1 MGFFIWMGHPKRQRR
16 AGALF
21 ITWMAAL
28 GVIYEATA
36 TASAATFINQAQS
49 GADLGN
55 TLLLGG
61 QTDAAGNAGGQE
73 MQGFAGTQP
82 AGVENNASSYYLS
95 DNVGLTPGN
104 ALNQASAANTA
115 VLSDP
120 TCPAGWPGPLNQ
132 FQQQGM
138 GAVASTQNACKGPLQ
153 AAATSLA
160 QAMAGTSG
168 STLAAYQGA
177 QQSLQAFGQQLSQ
190 VNSAGNALETTCAP
204 VINGYYQYAPA
215 CNLLSV
221 SGVPSMGTLAA
232 AWAGPLGTVASGC
245 AALPTAITSPTAA
258 QGLENALAPL
268 TADLQ
273 GIIGGATGT
282 VYANGNGDGAAILAG
297 GYGNGAVTA
306 ASQEYQQ
313 IYGQCS
319 YAQSYLEN
327 ISTYP
332 GGMNAYASDPML
344 NNFLSNP
351 SNQGMINK
359 MMPFI
364 ESNPNVFSQYYQ
376 NVACT
381 NNNTNIT
388 NAGTSATGP
397 STTSTSAPSIQSSPV
412 ACTQPLS
419 AYTSTGW
426 INAAD
431 WPDPNAQ
438 WIYGTSGGC
447 GAGVPNGTTDLMEGV
462 YSNTTGAP
470 LNATLYLAADDEGV
484 VNINGTQVASY
495 SDGGQGGDG
504 AQAYPSTGGVVSVP
518 ITLSPGPDQIMYY
531 ITNAGGGTASNP
543 SSGILTIIG
552 TVNGTSQVLIDTNS
566 NWVYIP
572 QNAAQAG
579 STVTVTPGSVT
590 ANTTPNTHA
599 QSILCNSPIQCMGT
613 ECHALFGN
621 QDLQFS
627 QALTALSALQ
637 QMEQGATCQTGTSM
651 AAGNCVP
658 IIFGGDMRYCRTWPA
673 GGVFTNNCCT
683 QGLKDAGASGNL
695 SNYLAL
701 AHDTWKIANSQIVDS
716 HIWGMGAFHGWVESA
731 YSTMDKWA
739 ADGWSYVT
747 SAFKGAAESV
757 ANAFGLGGSAAS
769 SVVGVT
775 SQAVTSGASAA
786 SSSLVS
792 NMETYVNANMLEAAT
807 FVLGLIFSKNK
818 VQVVESA
825 IENVA
830 EHELSDLPGMMGE
843 FFSVIG
849 WIYLVYQIL
858 QIIGNLLTACKNE
871 EFKLGEKRKLHAC
884 QNLGTY
890 CADSFMGFC
899 LEHKDVFCCYESP
912 LSRIIAS
919 QIKIGQPN
927 VAGGYGTPQDPQCGG
942 FTVQQLAAVDWSQVS
957 LTQWQAMLQSAGLIA
972 GGNTQGAA
980 IYTPAQIDHPA
991 GDVNLQQA
999 PIPVGHSATSIPPSV
1014 PLPIGNPNASP

>member
-21 ITWMAAL
+21 IAWMAAL

-36 TASAATFINQAQS
+36 TANAGTFINQAQS

-153 AAATSLA
+153 AAATSLT

-177 QQSLQAFGQQLSQ
+177 QQSIQAFGQELSQ

-221 SGVPSMGTLAA
+221 SGVPSLGTLAA

-245 AALPTAITSPTAA
+245 AALPTAITSPAAA
-258 QGLENALAPL
+258 QGLENALSPL

-273 GIIGGATGT
+273 GIIGGATGS

-297 GYGNGAVTA
+297 GYGSGAVTA

-397 STTSTSAPSIQSSPV
+397 STTTTSAPSIQSSPV

-426 INAAD
+426 IDAAD

-470 LNATLYLAADDEGV
+470 LNATLYLAADDAGV
-484 VNINGTQVASY
+484 VDINGTQVATY

-531 ITNAGGGTASNP
+531 ITNAGGGTAANP

-579 STVTVTPGSVT
+579 STVTVNPGSVT
-590 ANTTPNTHA
+590 TNTTPNTHA

-637 QMEQGATCQTGTSM
+637 QMEQGAVCATGTSM
-651 AAGNCVP
+651 AAGNCQP
-658 IIFGGDMRYCRTWPA
+658 IIFGGDARYCRTWPA
-673 GGVFTNNCCT
+673 GGSFTNNCCAE
-683 QGLKDAGASGNL
+683 GLKDAGQAGNL
-695 SNYLAL
+695 ANYLLL
-701 AHDTWKIANSQIVDS
+701 AHDTWRIANSPLVDA
-716 HIWGMGAFHGWVESA
+716 HVWGMGAFHGWVENA

-739 ADGWSYVT
+739 AQGWGYVT
-747 SAFKGAAESV
+747 SAFKGASEAIS
-757 ANAFGLGGSAAS
+757 NAFGFGGAAAS
-769 SVVGVT
+769 NAVGVSSTAVQGGTQAAT
-775 SQAVTSGASAA
+775 SGLITTMEATVESWLWQAAAYLLNVIFGPQMAAEILTAMYNFVTSVYYQDIA
-786 SSSLVS
+786 
-792 NMETYVNANMLEAAT
+792 M
-807 FVLGLIFSKNK
+807 
-818 VQVVESA
+818 
-825 IENVA
+825 
-830 EHELSDLPGMMGE
+830 

-858 QIIGNLLTACKNE
+858 QIVANMLTACKNE
-871 EFKLGEKRKLHAC
+871 EFKLGQKRKLHAC

-899 LEHKDVFCCYESP
+899 LEHKDVFCCYASP
-912 LSRIIAS
+912 LSRIIAA

-957 LTQWQAMLQSAGLIA
+957 LAQWQAMLQSAGLIA
-972 GGNTQGAA
+972 GGNAAGSA

-991 GDVNLQQA
+991 GDVNIQQA
-999 PIPVGHSATSIPPSV
+999 PIPVGHPPVVTPPASA
-1014 PLPIGNPNASP
+1014 LPTGNPNAVA

>member
-21 ITWMAAL
+21 IAWMAAL

-36 TASAATFINQAQS
+36 TANAGTFINQAQS
-49 GADLGN
+49 GANLGN

-153 AAATSLA
+153 AAATSLT
-160 QAMAGTSG
+160 QAMASASGT
-168 STLAAYQGA
+168 TLAAYQGA
-177 QQSLQAFGQQLSQ
+177 QQSIQAFGQELSQ

-245 AALPTAITSPTAA
+245 AALPTAITSPAAA

-273 GIIGGATGT
+273 GIIGGATGS

-297 GYGNGAVTA
+297 GYGSGAVTA
-306 ASQEYQQ
+306 ASQEYQE

-397 STTSTSAPSIQSSPV
+397 STTTTSAPSIQSSPV

-426 INAAD
+426 IDAAD
-431 WPDPNAQ
+431 WPDPNAE

-484 VNINGTQVASY
+484 VDINGTQVASY

-531 ITNAGGGTASNP
+531 ITNAGGGTAANP

-572 QNAAQAG
+572 QNAAQSG
-579 STVTVTPGSVT
+579 STVTVNPGSVT
-590 ANTTPNTHA
+590 TNTTPNTHA

-637 QMEQGATCQTGTSM
+637 QMEQGAICATGTSM
-651 AAGNCVP
+651 AAGNCQP
-658 IIFGGDMRYCRTWPA
+658 IIFGGDARYCRTWPA
-673 GGVFTNNCCT
+673 GGSFTNNCCAE
-683 QGLKDAGASGNL
+683 GLKDAGQAGNL
-695 SNYLAL
+695 ANYLLL
-701 AHDTWKIANSQIVDS
+701 AHDTWRIANSPLVDA
-716 HIWGMGAFHGWVESA
+716 HVWGMGAFHGWVENA
-731 YSTMDKWA
+731 YSTMDQWA
-739 ADGWSYVT
+739 AQGWGYVT
-747 SAFKGAAESV
+747 SVFKGASEAIS
-757 ANAFGLGGSAAS
+757 NAFGFGGAAAS
-769 SVVGVT
+769 NAVGVSSTAVQGGTQAAT
-775 SQAVTSGASAA
+775 SGLITTMEATVESWLWQAAAYLLNVIFGPQMAAEILTAMYNFVTSVYYQDIA
-786 SSSLVS
+786 
-792 NMETYVNANMLEAAT
+792 M
-807 FVLGLIFSKNK
+807 
-818 VQVVESA
+818 
-825 IENVA
+825 
-830 EHELSDLPGMMGE
+830 

-858 QIIGNLLTACKNE
+858 QIVANMLTACKNE
-871 EFKLGEKRKLHAC
+871 EFKLGQKRKLHAC

-890 CADSFMGFC
+890 CADKFMGFC
-899 LEHKDVFCCYESP
+899 LEHKDVFCCYASP
-912 LSRIIAS
+912 LSRIIAA

-957 LTQWQAMLQSAGLIA
+957 LAQWQAMLQSAGLIA
-972 GGNTQGAA
+972 GGNAAGSA
-980 IYTPAQIDHPA
+980 IYTPTQIDHPA

-999 PIPVGHSATSIPPSV
+999 PIPVGHPPVVTPPASA
-1014 PLPIGNPNASP
+1014 LPTGNPNAVA